1 MEIFLNSVKKYR
13 VLWVFTLIMLVLAI
27 FSLGGGNS
35 RQSLVYKDSLDKVVA
50 TVQGEDITLLDF
62 AVYVAYQEAE
72 VHKQAVVYNPQN
84 TKEYWG
90 LHTNGK
96 FVRIAAR
103 EAAIQMAIH
112 DRLFFQLSLEFS
124 VTLTEAEKA
133 VVQEQVE
140 DFWYFLTLDGKE
152 EALGITKQNVYD
164 TMYQMAIAEKCQTL
178 CAARDGR
185 KFEDYNFSSEDY
197 LELLK
202 KYPYSIKEEVLE
214 RINFG
219 SVTLAH

>member
-1 MEIFLNSVKKYR
+1 M
-13 VLWVFTLIMLVLAI
+13 
-27 FSLGGGNS
+27 
-35 RQSLVYKDSLDKVVA
+35 
-50 TVQGEDITLLDF
+50 
-62 AVYVAYQEAE
+62 
-72 VHKQAVVYNPQN
+72 
-84 TKEYWG
+84 
-90 LHTNGK
+90 
-96 FVRIAAR
+96 
-103 EAAIQMAIH
+103 
-112 DRLFFQLSLEFS
+112 
-124 VTLTEAEKA
+124 
-133 VVQEQVE
+133 E

-219 SVTLAH
+219 SITLVH